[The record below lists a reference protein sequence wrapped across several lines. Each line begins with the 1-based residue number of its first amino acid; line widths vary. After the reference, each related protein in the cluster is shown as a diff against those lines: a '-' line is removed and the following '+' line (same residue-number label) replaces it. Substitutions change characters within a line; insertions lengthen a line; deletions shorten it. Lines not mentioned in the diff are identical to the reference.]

1 MGDLTRALIAQHWC
15 QRQRNK
21 KICMD
26 FKTAVSQQG
35 NTKDVAAHVNERRH
49 AITDVVVWAA

>member
-1 MGDLTRALIAQHWC
+1 L
-15 QRQRNK
+15 RNTGAK
-21 KICMD
+21 GNATKTHARMNSD

-35 NTKDVAAHVNERRH
+35 KTKDVAAHVNERRH